1 MPLRRAT
8 IDDVEQL
15 APLLDAYR
23 QFYNQPADL
32 ELARRFLQTRLIQ
45 DESVVFIY
53 EDNAGQGI
61 GFAQL
66 FPSFSTVSAA
76 SIWILNDLFVE
87 ESARGY
93 GIGRELII
101 EAARFAKDTG
111 AASMKLSTQIDNVI
125 AQKLYASQGWQR
137 SDEFYYYGV
146 TF

>member
-8 IDDVEQL
+8 LEDVEQL

-23 QFYNQPADL
+23 QFYKQPADL

-45 DESVVFIY
+45 DESVVFLY
-53 EDNAGQGI
+53 EDNTGQGL

-66 FPSFSTVSAA
+66 YPSFSTVSAA
-76 SIWILNDLFVE
+76 PIWILNDLYVAE
-87 ESARGY
+87 DARGH

-101 EAARFAKDTG
+101 EAARFAKESG
-111 AASMKLSTQIDNVI
+111 AAAMKLTTQVDNLA
-125 AQKLYASQGWQR
+125 AQQLYESQGWQR
-137 SDEFYYYGV
+137 SEGFYYYGL